1 MFSLYVRFNI
11 CKHQPF
17 FIFIGLAPLCN
28 CTNVGSIQHQVC
40 TSILFI
46 KSKLHCS
53 RFAALCNF
61 WIFKREYNSKHD
73 RFAVAGKTLLKDCIE
88 PITVLHVLRELSQRT
103 WYATQEGAQFE
114 ATIHNAKARP
124 SPLLEG
130 WLEIPITV
138 KVVWPLVEKLSIY
151 ITKAEE
157 IKYPVTGKY
166 VDDSKEILK
175 ELVGTEAVDSIDDA
189 ENEELADTKDEN
201 FQDNEIIE
209 KFILRISFLVD
220 LVQ

>member
-88 PITVLHVLRELSQRT
+88 PITVLHVLRELSQHT
-103 WYATQEGAQFE
+103 WYAIQEGAQFE

-130 WLEIPITV
+130 VPRLLILLMMLKMRSLPTPRMKIFKIMRLLKSLYCV
-138 KVVWPLVEKLSIY
+138 FLS
-151 ITKAEE
+151 
-157 IKYPVTGKY
+157 
-166 VDDSKEILK
+166 
-175 ELVGTEAVDSIDDA
+175 
-189 ENEELADTKDEN
+189 
-201 FQDNEIIE
+201 
-209 KFILRISFLVD
+209 
-220 LVQ
+220 